1 MHLIWAAVLWVTYK
15 NFLIPPETN
24 YYDQTTVLALIESL
38 LAIFIDGTSIQAGIR
53 TFGVIIL
60 AANLRYKYSL
70 LLTPLFI
77 MVVAFYVVV
86 NFWTNFI
93 DFVWNQVIKGMMDEP
108 KYYHDDDMS
117 NSFSFKVHMITL
129 CFLLAFTFGQI
140 LVPSIDMFKKVPELL
155 PELYSF

>member
-1 MHLIWAAVLWVTYK
+1 
-15 NFLIPPETN
+15 
-24 YYDQTTVLALIESL
+24 LIESL
-38 LAIFIDGTSIQAGIR
+38 LAIFIEGTNIQAGIV

-60 AANLRYKYSL
+60 AANLRYKYSQ

-77 MVVAFYVVV
+77 MVVAFYVVI

-93 DFVWNQVIKGMMDEP
+93 DFVWNQVIKGMMDGP

-117 NSFSFKVHMITL
+117 NSFSFKLHMITL